1 MFKMGRAKICGRREV
16 KTGLKGIDMLRD
28 IKMVSESIIPRPFHY
43 LFFLSILF
51 YFYFLQIDRRTR
63 LKVCVSKRK
72 SYNKIYL
79 SLMSEAVEGTRKTLK
94 ETEGQSI

>member
-1 MFKMGRAKICGRREV
+1 MGRAKICGRREV
-16 KTGLKGIDMLRD
+16 KTGLKGIDML
-28 IKMVSESIIPRPFHY
+28 H
-43 LFFLSILF
+43 
-51 YFYFLQIDRRTR
+51 RRTK